1 MLMKL
6 KNGEIELKDMIT
18 RGTMKKFF
26 LISKSEDG
34 TSTPENA
41 LKAELFLANEVIV
54 RLTLDGVNVEVTDEA
69 LDSLDWLDYRA
80 LQNYINGLIGIED
93 PKKHCKRGSVKQEC
107 GFCEGPHYFVD
118 EAFALPLRKWPIQSK
133 CSFLVKVH
141 SGPFLLST

>member
-93 PKKHCKRGSVKQEC
+93 PKKNTVS
-107 GFCEGPHYFVD
+107 
-118 EAFALPLRKWPIQSK
+118 EA
-133 CSFLVKVH
+133 V
-141 SGPFLLST
+141 